1 MNKSLTEIDLS
12 NPNQSM
18 KKYKFWYR
26 FVGEEFPPTHA
37 TTIGIEKTKTTR
49 IINDKEISVFVWDTA
64 GQEKYRSIP
73 PSYYRDSKGIL
84 LVYDITD
91 GSKLGSVTWEINVDA

>member
-1 MNKSLTEIDLS
+1 
-12 NPNQSM
+12 
-18 KKYKFWYR
+18 
-26 FVGEEFPPTHA
+26 
-37 TTIGIEKTKTTR
+37 
-49 IINDKEISVFVWDTA
+49 VFVWDTA